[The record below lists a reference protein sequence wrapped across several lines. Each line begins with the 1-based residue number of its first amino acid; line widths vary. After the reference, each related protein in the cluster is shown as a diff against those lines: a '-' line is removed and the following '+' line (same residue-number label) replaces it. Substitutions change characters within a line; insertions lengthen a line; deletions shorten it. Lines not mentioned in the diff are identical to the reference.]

1 MADQLS
7 DDFIIKKYYP
17 NAIVGQ
23 NYTVGANPCTGKGGV
38 TKTYKGTDII
48 ADQIDEMS
56 RKFPGLMNFAN
67 AKNMLANPTSFT
79 PPAFKVDP
87 KVAAGIAALSAA
99 GTLSQLTGLGS
110 NFLKPGLD
118 ASVQAVTS
126 AISGATASLPFKT
139 GSAADIT
146 TQIGAVKS
154 MLQANVSGATS
165 IIFKAVSSN
174 FLSDIAS
181 AATKAAMVSLPEQ
194 ISQLAGAAGS
204 AAAFAAKAA
213 YIAQTFPM
221 IDVNKAAMMLINN
234 VNGCKQ
240 NNINAMI
247 PNMTSL
253 AGAVVM
259 AALPGKTP
267 AKDAVRPQKTPN
279 PPKMVKPVEM
289 KNLFAEAAAG
299 GSIATLK
306 QPISQFMGI
315 MSTIPSQNNL
325 VADVPAKTSFG
336 EQKLTSTAN
345 SVNWGSGGY
354 GRNKEL
360 IEQEKKRLEIAA
372 KIEKHTKELESMVDY
387 SKLTSMP
394 YSELIKKYPRITPK
408 TTVAEALQIIAE
420 TDGSSTTT
428 A

>member
-23 NYTVGANPCTGKGGV
+23 KYTVGANPCTGKGGV

-67 AKNMLANPTSFT
+67 AKNMLANPTTFT
-79 PPAFKVDP
+79 APAFRVDP

-126 AISGATASLPFKT
+126 AISSATGSLPFKT

-181 AATKAAMVSLPEQ
+181 AATKAAMVSLPDQ
-194 ISQLAGAAGS
+194 ISQLAGAAGN

-213 YIAQTFPM
+213 YIPQHINPC
-221 IDVNKAAMMLINN
+221 NK
-234 VNGCKQ
+234 C
-240 NNINAMI
+240 
-247 PNMTSL
+247 
-253 AGAVVM
+253 
-259 AALPGKTP
+259 LP
-267 AKDAVRPQKTPN
+267 AIMHRPVIMVSMHN
-279 PPKMVKPVEM
+279 PKGSHSMPCSM
-289 KNLFAEAAAG
+289 K
-299 GSIATLK
+299 I
-306 QPISQFMGI
+306 
-315 MSTIPSQNNL
+315 
-325 VADVPAKTSFG
+325 
-336 EQKLTSTAN
+336 
-345 SVNWGSGGY
+345 
-354 GRNKEL
+354 
-360 IEQEKKRLEIAA
+360 LEI
-372 KIEKHTKELESMVDY
+372 MVV
-387 SKLTSMP
+387 SICFP
-394 YSELIKKYPRITPK
+394 
-408 TTVAEALQIIAE
+408 II
-420 TDGSSTTT
+420 
-428 A
+428 